1 MKNLKKILALVLAFA
16 CAFTMFAGAAF
27 TDQSDIKVDSE
38 VVDTLVSLGVV
49 EGFEDGSFQP
59 NGTVTRAQMAKMI
72 YVLRTGNSDAS
83 AYNNDK
89 TSFTDINGHWA
100 AGYIK
105 YCQSLGIIA
114 GKSATIFAPNAQV
127 TTQEA
132 AKMLLVTL
140 GYDANKAGLVG
151 AGWAAKTNALAD
163 ENGLLEDVNTSFTAA
178 CPRQYAAQLIYNTI
192 FAPTVV
198 LRDGEYTN
206 MKLVTGANFDN
217 YNPTVGEKYMK
228 LLSKIGVL
236 ESVQEDN
243 KGTFTLKT
251 SNSGSFTKVKADY
264 FDLLGQ
270 QVKVLYKD
278 TDDVYG
284 VFATDKNEFTL
295 KTTIGMIDEV
305 ITADKKIKVDGTKYD
320 YDSATLTKVLE
331 NYNSADNSVTID
343 KLAGDANYYD
353 QSSTVYLVS
362 NNEDEKIDTA
372 IVIPSTVVKVTYV
385 GSDSVTLGGTVGSV
399 DTDDIT
405 LYDGIKKGDYVLYTA
420 DDASGLQKDSVEKVD
435 VLTGKVSAIK
445 DGTTVKVD
453 GNWYKK
459 AKTVSSAP
467 AIDSTVEM
475 AVYEGYYYS
484 VDETAAATTADVL
497 FVLEAGKIST
507 GVATGVEATVLF
519 TDGTKDTIVV
529 SKVNNNGTEADA
541 TTVTS
546 AADSVTQAYA
556 ANTVVVGRMYTF
568 TKDGSKYKLENLAD
582 TAGKRAGFDLFVAG
596 KAGSFDESEDSL
608 NDGRRIADD
617 AIVFVANSV
626 AATVSN
632 ASTGA
637 EGKVITGK
645 QLKAWK
651 SDWGTSV
658 SYLAKKVNGVQTASV
673 IALVDTATSYAT
685 DENTYG
691 FITEDPEYIKVDG
704 TSYVALTVWNGSENV
719 TMYAKSY
726 MNGTET
732 TVTGASDAANGNFKK
747 GNAILFERDGSEG
760 DVPVIVKT
768 AKVTETFA
776 VTGIYNESSTKTD
789 LTVTSTGVEMPN
801 TILKMDEDTEVI
813 YINTDKKTGISGG
826 ELQTATEAAIDDTYI
841 KNIIAYTDG
850 SFASGETAKVIFVDV
865 ANKLAGEYELSSTA
879 ALTAIQGATAKV
891 TSFTNN
897 QISLAATGTVTKAS
911 LTQATNAAAVSS
923 ADQYAIDGMAASF
936 NFAGATAA
944 IGDTITV
951 VAADGTT
958 TVYTFVA

>member
-1 MKNLKKILALVLAFA
+1 
-16 CAFTMFAGAAF
+16 MFAGAAF
-27 TDQSDIKVDSE
+27 TDQADIKVDSE

-49 EGFEDGSFQP
+49 NGYTDGSFKP
-59 NGTVTRAQMAKMI
+59 NDTVTRAEMAKMI

-83 AYNNDK
+83 AYNDDK
-89 TSFTDINGHWA
+89 TTFTDINGHWA
-100 AGYIK
+100 RGYVK

-114 GKSATIFAPNAQV
+114 GQSATKFAPDQTV
-127 TTQEA
+127 TAQEA

-140 GYDANKAGLVG
+140 GYNAEKAGLVG
-151 AGWAAKTNALAD
+151 ASWASKTNALAD

-206 MKLVTGANFDN
+206 MKMVTGANLDN

-236 ESVQEDN
+236 NSVQEDN

-251 SNSGSFTKVKADY
+251 SNSGSFTKVKANY

-284 VFATDKNEFTL
+284 VFATDKNEL
-295 KTTIGMIDEV
+295 VIKTTIGMIDDV
-305 ITADKKIKVDGTKYD
+305 KTGDKKIKVDGTKYD

-331 NYNSADNSVTID
+331 NYNSSDANSVAIS

-399 DTDDIT
+399 DTDDIS

-420 DDASGLQKDSVEKVD
+420 DDASGLQKDSVKKVN
-435 VLTGKVSAIK
+435 VVTGKVSAIK
-445 DGTTVKVD
+445 DNTTVKVD

-484 VDETAAATTADVL
+484 VDETAATTTADVL

-519 TDGTKDTIVV
+519 TDGTKNTIVV
-529 SKVNNNGTEADA
+529 SKVDDVNA
-541 TTVTS
+541 TDVKS
-546 AADSVTQAYA
+546 AHTAGQDYVDGE
-556 ANTVVVGRMYTF
+556 VVVGRMYTF
-568 TKDGSKYKLENLAD
+568 TKDGSKYKLEKLAD
-582 TAGKRAGFDLFVAG
+582 NAGKRAGFDKFVAG
-596 KAGSFDESEDSL
+596 AAGSFDESEDSL
-608 NDGRRIADD
+608 SDGRRIADD

-626 AATVSN
+626 AGVTDN

-651 SDWGTSV
+651 TDWGTSV

-673 IALVDTATSYAT
+673 IALVSTVNSYAT

-691 FITEDPEYIKVDG
+691 FITKDPEYIKVDG
-704 TSYVALTVWNGSENV
+704 TSYVSLAVWNGSENV

-726 MNGTET
+726 TSSDT
-732 TVTGASDAANGNFKK
+732 AVTGASDAANSNFEK

-760 DVPVIVKT
+760 DVPVIVKV

-776 VTGIYNESSTKTD
+776 VTGIYKESSTKTD
-789 LTVTSTGVEMPN
+789 LTVTSTGVEGN
-801 TILKMDEDTEVI
+801 DILKMDEDTEVI
-813 YINTDKKTGISGG
+813 YVNTDKKAGVSGG
-826 ELQTATEAAIDDTYI
+826 ELQTATEAAIDNTYI

-850 SFASGETAKVIFVDV
+850 SFATGETAKVIFVDV
-865 ANKLAGEYELSSTA
+865 ANKLDGKY
-879 ALTAIQGATAKV
+879 ALADSV
-891 TSFTNN
+891 TP
-897 QISLAATGTVTKAS
+897 ATGTYI
-911 LTQATNAAAVSS
+911 TNVA
-923 ADQYAIDGMAASF
+923 AASF
-936 NFAGATAA
+936 TITGTGTQAANEAAAWSGAMAA
-944 IGDTITV
+944 QVTHNGVVVTSGTVAVGDVLTV
-951 VAADGTT
+951 VAEDGTT
-958 TVYTFVA
+958 SNYTVKAIA